1 MGDVVKPVHLMP
13 VLCFAPPGAL
23 IALQIAS
30 LQPFLANH
38 AGIHLG
44 IRVEIL
50 RYLGQ
55 SPSDARNALVNK
67 PKEQQDHDGGR
78 HVGPHASAGLQDV
91 ILALQAHRNAP

>member
-1 MGDVVKPVHLMP
+1 MP
-13 VLCFAPPGAL
+13 DYIWV
-23 IALQIAS
+23 S
-30 LQPFLANH
+30 
-38 AGIHLG
+38 
-44 IRVEIL
+44 VEIL